1 MQDRKF
7 DIISVPNLLVLI
19 DCLLSLKRRQV
30 RINIGVYG
38 KNMRDTVKHGNVSPV
53 SWGSF
58 SPLMTGKVVG
68 VELVYSF

>member
-1 MQDRKF
+1 MSKTF
-7 DIISVPNLLVLI
+7 LILGLISTPP
-19 DCLLSLKRRQV
+19 SEQ
-30 RINIGVYG
+30 INIGVYG

-68 VELVYSF
+68 VELVYNF